1 MATQSKCKQKKICL
15 YTKIV
20 PMTTSVLRKKQAI
33 TQVRQW
39 ENKCIGL
46 IKWRCKVVKQKLNKL
61 SVPLWC
67 IISCIPHG
75 EPCKNET

>member
-1 MATQSKCKQKKICL
+1 M

-46 IKWRCKVVKQKLNKL
+46 IKWQSSKTKTK
-61 SVPLWC
+61 
-67 IISCIPHG
+67 
-75 EPCKNET
+75 